1 MSRRHKEANYKSNF
15 LPSWFR
21 WFGIMLMALCSSLS
35 AQRRGG
41 DLTPLRVV
49 EVKQPDGQILSF
61 RHLAGNTEVQ
71 MRGTKLAPKASIRV
85 KVGTHPG
92 FVKLDIK
99 RNAISGLQPAYQLG
113 KDFLTYVLW
122 SVSVDG
128 RASNLGEVTFKG
140 DAPLSMNVTTTYQTF
155 WLMVTAE
162 PYYAVVEPSPAV
174 VLYSAG
180 QTRKE
185 IKKKKAVSVG
195 SDLFYFTHYTTYD
208 DAGGAAGESTPN
220 ELLQARKA
228 IDLAS
233 SSGILA
239 AKRGSTQLE
248 EEYTRQ
254 ALGQARDFLT
264 QAEEAYKK
272 DARNPEVI
280 QFARTAAQTA
290 EDARALSLDQAR
302 DQRVRQADKL
312 EKEVAKLRQTGAQLP
327 PEELSPPPVDPAPEQ
342 EEKPKDSDRKPFVS
356 PPLATRLERVAAQ
369 PAMWFALLGWAVAI
383 VLLFRRRSI

>member
-1 MSRRHKEANYKSNF
+1 
-15 LPSWFR
+15 
-21 WFGIMLMALCSSLS
+21 
-35 AQRRGG
+35 
-41 DLTPLRVV
+41 
-49 EVKQPDGQILSF
+49 
-61 RHLAGNTEVQ
+61 
-71 MRGTKLAPKASIRV
+71 
-85 KVGTHPG
+85 
-92 FVKLDIK
+92 
-99 RNAISGLQPAYQLG
+99 
-113 KDFLTYVLW
+113 
-122 SVSVDG
+122 
-128 RASNLGEVTFKG
+128 
-140 DAPLSMNVTTTYQTF
+140 
-155 WLMVTAE
+155 
-162 PYYAVVEPSPAV
+162 
-174 VLYSAG
+174 
-180 QTRKE
+180 
-185 IKKKKAVSVG
+185 
-195 SDLFYFTHYTTYD
+195 
-208 DAGGAAGESTPN
+208 
-220 ELLQARKA
+220 LLQARKA

-327 PEELSPPPVDPAPEQ
+327 PEEVSPPSVDPAPEQ